1 MAVEVR
7 VPSLLRSLVGGTKSI
22 QASGKT
28 VGQAL
33 DDVESRY
40 PGFKE
45 RVIDSNGTV
54 KQFVTIFINGED
66 VRYMQNLDTPV
77 RDGDQLSIL
86 PAVAGGGRDP
96 GSETS
101 AQSEME

>member
-7 VPSLLRSLVGGTKSI
+7 VPSLLRSLVGGAKSI
-22 QASGKT
+22 PASGMT
-28 VGQAL
+28 VGQVL

-40 PGFKE
+40 PGFRA

-66 VRYMQNLDTPV
+66 ARYMQNLDTPV
-77 RDGDQLSIL
+77 QDGDQLSIL
-86 PAVAGGGRDP
+86 PAVAGGGIVR
-96 GSETS
+96 
-101 AQSEME
+101 

>member
-1 MAVEVR
+1 MAVDVR
-7 VPSLLRSLVGGTKSI
+7 VPSLLRSLVGGTKSL

-28 VGQAL
+28 VGQVL

-66 VRYMQNLDTPV
+66 VRYLKNLDTPV
-77 RDGDQLSIL
+77 KDGDQLSIL
-86 PAVAGGGRDP
+86 PAVAGGTANLQD
-96 GSETS
+96 ET
-101 AQSEME
+101 AG